1 MPDGVVLCFIL
12 MVIDEVVLKPT
23 SQPAK
28 VCNAQAS
35 SIKVD
40 DEVLIIERYDVLQT
54 RNVSNRADIT
64 LHFSM
69 ENISRLKLLYIPA
82 ATRDTK
88 RDTDD
93 RRTMMM
99 MMGRGMIL
107 SITIRRIYPTT
118 PGPSS
123 SA

>member
-1 MPDGVVLCFIL
+1 MPDGVMLCFIQL
-12 MVIDEVVLKPT
+12 VMDEVVLKPT

-28 VCNAQAS
+28 VCNAQAPF
-35 SIKVD
+35 IKVD
-40 DEVLIIERYDVLQT
+40 DEVLTIETYDVLQT
-54 RNVSNRADIT
+54 RNVSNRAEII

-69 ENISRLKLLYIPA
+69 KKMSGLKILYIPA

-93 RRTMMM
+93 RRTMVMM
-99 MMGRGMIL
+99 MMGLL